1 MTGVSVARV
10 QPPAPPAAPAPAGP
24 GAAAPGLPDPDSPDW
39 HRAPADPQALQA
51 DLGIAVALFGAAIGS
66 LVLGRA
72 SGMYSDPASM
82 PLSIAVLALIVLP
95 LAWRRRRPS
104 AVVLVIAAAF
114 VALGELAVPET
125 TIANIALFMALY
137 TVGAWEPDRRRAVW
151 VRGAVIAAMGL
162 WLLTSFFRASTQEI
176 DLEGPGVGALTPFAA
191 YMLIQVLINVLYFAG
206 AYWFGNHAW
215 AAARQRAVTERRTWE
230 LEAERAR
237 TARQAV
243 TIERL
248 RIARELHDAVA
259 HHVSLMGVQ
268 AAAARALLAVDAAQ
282 AEQQIEALEESSRN
296 AVAELYSLLGTLR
309 DAEPEDAPTAALGVD
324 QLPQLVTDARAAGLR
339 ADLQVVGDAR
349 PLPPL
354 VSLNLFRITQEAL
367 TNVVKHAGPG
377 TRTQVRLRYTAGWA
391 EVEVSD
397 DGRGRPGPAPSGGL
411 GIAGMRERV
420 ASLAG
425 EIHVGPRADSGFVVR
440 AAFPTAPVLAGDAR

>member
-10 QPPAPPAAPAPAGP
+10 HPPASPADHAPTAAG
-24 GAAAPGLPDPDSPDW
+24 GTDPDSPAW
-39 HRAPADPQALQA
+39 QRPRADPQALQA
-51 DLGIAVALFGAAIGS
+51 DVGIAVALFGASIGS

-72 SGMYSDPASM
+72 AGMYSDPAGM
-82 PLSIAVLALIVLP
+82 PLSIAVLAVIVLP

-104 AVVLVIAAAF
+104 AVALTIAAAF

-137 TVGAWEPDRRRAVW
+137 TVGAWEPDRRRAAW
-151 VRGAVIAAMGL
+151 VRGGVITAMGL

-176 DLEGPGVGALTPFAA
+176 DLDGPGVGALTPFAA

-215 AAARQRAVTERRTWE
+215 AAARQRAVTRRRTGE

-268 AAAARALLAVDAAQ
+268 AAAARALLRVDAAQ
-282 AEQQIEALEESSRN
+282 AEDQIEALEESSRN
-296 AVAELYSLLGTLR
+296 AVAELYTLLGTLR
-309 DAEPEDAPTAALGVD
+309 DAEPEDAATAALGVD
-324 QLPQLVTDARAAGLR
+324 ELPQLVTDAQHAGLR
-339 ADLQVVGDAR
+339 VDLQVVGEPR

-377 TRTQVRLRYTAGWA
+377 TRTQVRLRYSDGWA

-411 GIAGMRERV
+411 GIAGMHERV

-425 EIHVGPRADSGFVVR
+425 QIHVGPRSGSGFVVR
-440 AAFPTAPVLAGDAR
+440 ASFPTAPALAR